1 MTFDMSEAWREA
13 TVMIK
18 ANREVLTII
27 AGIFVFLPGVL
38 AGFALPEMNA
48 SFDNP
53 AAMQAQVLAFYADWG
68 WALLLMVLL
77 QVAGYL
83 AMLALLRDR
92 SRPTVG
98 QAIGAG
104 LKGLLPA
111 IGAYLLFLLAMIP
124 VALVL
129 ILVVALLAV
138 VAGEAGSTIV
148 GVVLGM
154 GMAVFFIYALVK
166 LSLWAPVIAID
177 KVHNPL
183 AVLRRSWR
191 MTKGKSLPLFLF
203 YLLLAVVYVVITIVV
218 GMVAGALALVL
229 GASAGVIVSALLSGF
244 LGAVAAVIYVAVLAA
259 IHRQLSGPWAAPVER
274 AKEEPLD

>member
-13 TVMIK
+13 TAMIK

-27 AGIFVFLPGVL
+27 AGIFFFLPSVGM
-38 AGFALPEMNA
+38 GFALPDMNA
-48 SFDNP
+48 VFSDP

-68 WALLLMVLL
+68 WLIVLMLLV

-98 QAIGAG
+98 QAIGIG

-111 IGAYLLFLLAMIP
+111 IGAYLLFVLATIP
-124 VALVL
+124 VVLVL
-129 ILVVALLAV
+129 ILVIALLAV
-138 VAGEAGSTIV
+138 VAGETGSAIV
-148 GVVLGM
+148 GVVAALGL
-154 GMAVFFIYALVK
+154 GVFFIYAIVR

-191 MTKGKSLPLFLF
+191 MTKGTTLSLFVF
-203 YLLLAVVYVVITIVV
+203 YMLLAVVYLVISLVL
-218 GMVAGALALVL
+218 GMIMGALALVL
-229 GASAGVIVSALLSGF
+229 GESVGLIVSSVLSGVI
-244 LGAVAAVIYVAVLAA
+244 GAVAAMIYVAVLAA
-259 IHRQLSGPWAAPVER
+259 VHRQLSGAWGAAEHTGDTP
-274 AKEEPLD
+274 D